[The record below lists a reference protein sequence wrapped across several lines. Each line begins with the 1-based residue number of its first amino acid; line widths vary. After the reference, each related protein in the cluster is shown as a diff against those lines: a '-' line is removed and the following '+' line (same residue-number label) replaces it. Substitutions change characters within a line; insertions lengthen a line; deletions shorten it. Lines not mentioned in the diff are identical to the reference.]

1 MEDLSEGEKSVG
13 RIGIKKQIIINN
25 INITNMKKVILLAV
39 ALIVGFATNI
49 QAQILYRISG
59 KGLESPSYIV
69 GTYHLAPSSFADSI
83 IGMSKAI
90 AETNQVCGELDMMDA
105 FKPENAA
112 RMLKAQML
120 PEGVTLSSLFT
131 AEQLKRLN
139 ALLLEV
145 MGSNLEDEA
154 FAAQIEKMTPVALST
169 NLSLIAF
176 MKETPSFNPMEL
188 IDNHFQTLA
197 LQNGKA
203 VKGFETVDFQMEIL
217 FNAPLDKQ
225 ANDLMC
231 TVDNFEEGQRI
242 AKSIT
247 TAYFTQNL
255 QQIEEVLEEE
265 SEMDCG
271 TSEEDE
277 EKLIYNRNRNWVD
290 MMPEMMAEQ
299 PTLFAV
305 GAAHL
310 CGEKG
315 VLKLLEEA
323 GYTVEGVKE

>member
-1 MEDLSEGEKSVG
+1 
-13 RIGIKKQIIINN
+13 
-25 INITNMKKVILLAV
+25 MKKVLLLAV
-39 ALIVGFATNI
+39 MLIAGLVSTT

-69 GTYHLAPSSFADSI
+69 GTYHLAPSSFVDSI
-83 IGMSKAI
+83 PGMDKAI

-131 AEQLKRLN
+131 AEQLERLN

-145 MGSNLEDEA
+145 MGTNLKDEA
-154 FAAQIEKMTPVALST
+154 FAAQMEKMTPVALST
-169 NLSLIAF
+169 TLTLTAY

-188 IDNHFQTLA
+188 IDNYFQTLA
-197 LQNGKA
+197 LQSGKS
-203 VKGFETVDFQMEIL
+203 VKGFETVDFQMGIL
-217 FNAPLDKQ
+217 FDAPLEKQ

-231 TVDNFEEGQRI
+231 TVDNFEEAQRI
-242 AKSIT
+242 AKLIT
-247 TAYFTQNL
+247 NAYFTQNI

-265 SEMDCG
+265 SEMNCG
-271 TSEEDE
+271 TTEEDE
-277 EKLIYNRNRNWVD
+277 EKLIYNRNRNWVELMPA
-290 MMPEMMAEQ
+290 MMTEQ

-310 CGEKG
+310 CGEQG
-315 VLKLLEEA
+315 VLKLLEKA
-323 GYTVEGVKE
+323 GYTVEGVTK

>member
-1 MEDLSEGEKSVG
+1 
-13 RIGIKKQIIINN
+13 
-25 INITNMKKVILLAV
+25 MKKVLLLAV

-120 PEGVTLSSLFT
+120 PEGETLSSLFT
-131 AEQLKRLN
+131 AEQLQRLN

-169 NLSLIAF
+169 NLTLIAF

-217 FNAPLDKQ
+217 FETPLDKQ
-225 ANDLMC
+225 ASDLMC
-231 TVDNFEEGQRI
+231 TVDNFEESQRI
-242 AKSIT
+242 ANRII